1 MKKISFV
8 LALILI
14 LSVPT
19 TAYAA
24 IPDDISPFVF
34 RVYPQITFD
43 GETATCTATVFG
55 DKSNDSISITLTLW
69 QEDNCIAT
77 WKSSGTGYM
86 QFTRT
91 KDVTKGLQY
100 KLSADVTINGVA
112 KPTVSVLGTC
122 K

>member
-8 LALILI
+8 LALSLI

-24 IPDDISPFVF
+24 IPEDISPFVF
-34 RVYPQITFD
+34 RVYPQISFE

-55 DKSNDSISITLTLW
+55 NKSDDSISITLTLW
-69 QEDNCIAT
+69 QEDVCIAT
-77 WKSSGTGYM
+77 WRASGTGYM

-91 KDVTKGLQY
+91 KEVTEGLQY
-100 KLSADVTINGVA
+100 KLSADVTINGIA
-112 KPTVSVLGTC
+112 KPTVSTYGIC
-122 K
+122 P

>member
-1 MKKISFV
+1 MRKISFII
-8 LALILI
+8 ALILI

-24 IPDDISPFVF
+24 VPEDISPFVF

-43 GETATCTATVFG
+43 GDTAICTATVYG
-55 DKSNDSISITLTLW
+55 DKSSDSISITLTLW
-69 QEDNCIAT
+69 QNENCVAT

-91 KDVTKGLQY
+91 KAVTKGLQY
-100 KLSADVTINGVA
+100 KLCADVTINGIT
-112 KPTVSVLGTC
+112 KPTVGVLGIC